1 MFSAIATIVMK
12 LRKPVDICNSESLME
27 WRLKKAA
34 EYGYRMALGQ
44 IINTTKNTW
53 K

>member
-1 MFSAIATIVMK
+1 MTTQLLIIIV
-12 LRKPVDICNSESLME
+12 
-27 WRLKKAA
+27 AA

-44 IINTTKNTW
+44 IISTTKNTW